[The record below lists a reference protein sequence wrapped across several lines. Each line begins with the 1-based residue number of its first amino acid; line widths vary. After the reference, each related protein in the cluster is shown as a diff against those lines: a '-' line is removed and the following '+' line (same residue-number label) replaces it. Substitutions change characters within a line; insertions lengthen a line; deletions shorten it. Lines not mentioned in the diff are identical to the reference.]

1 MVKDWKGGEVKRV
14 EEREA
19 SVAMHWSERRSKTA
33 IWWMSLWM
41 WGTSVGWAKR
51 ILAKS
56 GWPLGVEPW
65 GTSLGASGAGL
76 GGGGGAAAAIVG
88 FWVTLA
94 VFSHFLIFFLH

>member
-1 MVKDWKGGEVKRV
+1 
-14 EEREA
+14 
-19 SVAMHWSERRSKTA
+19 
-33 IWWMSLWM
+33 M

-65 GTSLGASGAGL
+65 GTSLNASGAGL

-94 VFSHFLIFFLH
+94 VFR